1 MTKTLRMPFRNG
13 AGKEVNLTLANPK
26 DGITKAEVV
35 ATQTLIIAKNLFST
49 TGGDLV
55 SALDPSILVQETT
68 VLA

>member
-1 MTKTLRMPFRNG
+1 MPFRNG